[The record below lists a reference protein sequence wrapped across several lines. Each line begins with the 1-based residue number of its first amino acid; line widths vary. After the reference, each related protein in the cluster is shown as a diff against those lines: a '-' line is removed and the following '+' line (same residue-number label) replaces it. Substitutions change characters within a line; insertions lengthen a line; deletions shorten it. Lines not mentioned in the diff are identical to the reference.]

1 MEPASIYEKIEKIKM
16 PYRLLIWVGTLVVL
30 AGIFTW
36 FVVVPKTDAIER
48 LEKEV
53 SKLQRQLTQ
62 AKLKAKNLQKFK
74 AELEQ
79 VDAQFKEALKLLPDK
94 KEIPSLLTTITKLG
108 TESNLTFIR
117 FSPKRERAKDFYM
130 EIPVDIEVR
139 GKYHDVAVFFDKVGK
154 MERIVNIL
162 DVSMR
167 PVKRNSNILN
177 TKCVAVTYRF
187 KGIGDDTASKSKK
200 KKKK

>member
-1 MEPASIYEKIEKIKM
+1 MEQGGIYEKIEKIKM
-16 PYRLLIWVGTLVVL
+16 PYRLLIWLGTLVIL
-30 AGIFTW
+30 AGVFAW
-36 FVVVPKTDAIER
+36 LVVMPKRDAIER
-48 LEKEV
+48 LEKDI

-62 AKLKAKNLQKFK
+62 AKLRAKNLKKFE
-74 AELEQ
+74 AELKQ
-79 VDAQFKEALKLLPDK
+79 VNAQFQEALKLLPDK
-94 KEIPSLLTTITKLG
+94 KEIPTLLTTITRLG

-139 GKYHDVAVFFDKVGK
+139 GKYHDVAVFFDKVGR

-167 PVKRNSNILN
+167 PVKKYSNILN

-187 KGIGDDTASKSKK
+187 KGIGDEKASKSNKK
-200 KKKK
+200 KTK